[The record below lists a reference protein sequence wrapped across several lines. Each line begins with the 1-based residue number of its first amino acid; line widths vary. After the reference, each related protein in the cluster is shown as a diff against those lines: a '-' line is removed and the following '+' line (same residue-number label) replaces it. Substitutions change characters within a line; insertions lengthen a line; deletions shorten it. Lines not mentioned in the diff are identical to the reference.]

1 MTQVNSA
8 ASTAAVNASQAG
20 RTYQS
25 QKAGNSFDQDAF
37 LKILVAQLSSQDPL
51 NPLDQNEFI
60 AQMAQF
66 TQVEQ
71 TLKLNENLQT
81 LGNTLRFSTSMLV
94 GAHVQYITDS
104 GQASTGTI
112 QAILFEKD
120 SVRARMA
127 DGTECP
133 LDAISLVS

>member
-1 MTQVNSA
+1 MTQVSSA
-8 ASTAAVNASQAG
+8 ASATTAAVSATGRASQKEKNA
-20 RTYQS
+20 
-25 QKAGNSFDQDAF
+25 FDQDAF

-71 TLKLNENLQT
+71 TLKLNENLQA
-81 LGNTLRFSTSMLV
+81 LGNTLRFSTSLLV
-94 GAHVQYITDS
+94 GAHVRYIDDS
-104 GQASTGTI
+104 GRESTGTI
-112 QAILFEKD
+112 QAILFEKE
-120 SVRARMA
+120 SVRARMT

>member
-1 MTQVNSA
+1 MNQVTSA
-8 ASTAAVNASQAG
+8 TSATAANPSQAARASQ
-20 RTYQS
+20 RE
-25 QKAGNSFDQDAF
+25 GNAFDQDAF

-81 LGNTLRFSTSMLV
+81 LGNTLRFSTSLLV
-94 GAHVQYITDS
+94 GAHVRYINES
-104 GQASTGTI
+104 GENVTGTI